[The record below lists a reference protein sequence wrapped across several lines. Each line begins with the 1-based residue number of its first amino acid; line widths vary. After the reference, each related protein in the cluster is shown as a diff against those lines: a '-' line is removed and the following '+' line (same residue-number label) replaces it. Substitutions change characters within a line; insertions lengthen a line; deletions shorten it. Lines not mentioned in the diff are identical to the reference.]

1 MLNESNKRQ
10 SHNRKTLIGIVT
22 SDKCNKTITVNV
34 ERKSEHPLYKK
45 LVISNKKYH
54 AHDEQNQAHPGD
66 KVEIIETR
74 PLSAT
79 KRWRLLKIIEKAK

>member
-10 SHNRKTLIGIVT
+10 SHNRKTLVGIVT

-45 LVISNKKYH
+45 LVISNKKY
-54 AHDEQNQAHPGD
+54 QNFL
-66 KVEIIETR
+66 EFF
-74 PLSAT
+74 
-79 KRWRLLKIIEKAK
+79 LLFYQQTEKFQLNYP